1 MGSSVSIYGCCYYRR
16 VLGGDR
22 VNHETLDAERGTYI
36 APTPGEE
43 IVNISISDKSLDTS
57 QEPRTRQIASSWG
70 YVFQIAF
77 QVSSCLTISFL
88 SFN

>member
-1 MGSSVSIYGCCYYRR
+1 MQLGSSVSIYGCCYYRC

-36 APTPGEE
+36 APTLGDESLN
-43 IVNISISDKSLDTS
+43 VSTSDKSLDS
-57 QEPRTRQIASSWG
+57 SPEPRTRQSASSWG

-77 QVSSCLTISFL
+77 QVGS
-88 SFN
+88 

>member
-1 MGSSVSIYGCCYYRR
+1 M
-16 VLGGDR
+16 
-22 VNHETLDAERGTYI
+22 NHETLDAERGTYI

-43 IVNISISDKSLDTS
+43 IVNISTSDKSLDTS

-77 QVSSCLTISFL
+77 QVSSCLIISFL